1 MTYKKIVISTLL
13 IFVALQFTTIVFA
26 KDSLDYSTYSID
38 YSKLSAKK
46 YKETADYYFI
56 RSQKS
61 PSAMERRQA
70 EMAAIAGYNTL
81 SKIEPSNVYPFVQL
95 GRIYANKKADDLAKE
110 NYSRALCLDSIDPY
124 ANYFYAEYFYGKRK
138 YRQALKYYLKAYNN
152 GYSEVNKLRNR
163 MGEIYDKLGD
173 SQKAKEFGK

>member
-13 IFVALQFTTIVFA
+13 ILIALQCTTFVFA
-26 KDSLDYSTYSID
+26 KDNLDYSIYSTD
-38 YSKLSAKK
+38 YSKLSATK

-56 RSQKS
+56 RSQKA
-61 PSAMERRQA
+61 PTAMERKQA
-70 EMAAIAGYNTL
+70 EMTAIANYNTL

-95 GRIYANKKADDLAKE
+95 GRIYTNKNADDLAKE
-110 NYSRALCLDSIDPY
+110 NYSRALNIDALDPY
-124 ANYFYAEYFYGKRK
+124 ANYFYAEYFYGRRK

-152 GYSEVNKLRNR
+152 GYSEVNKLKNR
-163 MGEIYDKLGD
+163 MGELYDKLGD